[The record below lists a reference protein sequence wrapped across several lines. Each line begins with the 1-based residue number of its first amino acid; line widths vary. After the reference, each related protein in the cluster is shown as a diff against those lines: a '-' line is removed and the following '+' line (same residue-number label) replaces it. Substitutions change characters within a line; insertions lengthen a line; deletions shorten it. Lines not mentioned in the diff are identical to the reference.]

1 MSKRFSVNMVL
12 VVTNQGKVQFMIY
25 SSTMNAQKLTEFME
39 QLLKGSEKKVYLIL
53 DNLRVHHRKVVIE
66 WLVKEEIKN
75 KIAIFHLPA
84 SSPEKN
90 PDE

>member
-25 SSTMNAQKLTEFME
+25 SSTMNAQKMLEFME

-53 DNLRVHHRKVVIE
+53 DNLRVHDRKVVIE

-75 KIAIFHLPA
+75 KITIFHLPA